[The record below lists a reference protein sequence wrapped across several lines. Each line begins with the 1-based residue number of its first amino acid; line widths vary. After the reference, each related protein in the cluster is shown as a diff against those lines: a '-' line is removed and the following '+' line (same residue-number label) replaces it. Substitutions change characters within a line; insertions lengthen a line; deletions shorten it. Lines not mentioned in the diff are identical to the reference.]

1 MARATPYDLPCLI
14 VAGSRE
20 VRALAAAL
28 PDAVVAEQVPDTLT
42 ARAVIDAS
50 HPCERET
57 HAHFSALCAAQGV
70 PILRYAR
77 PGWTACDGDD
87 WRVVADGAAARV
99 ALDPA
104 WTRVFLCLGRG
115 ERAAFAGDAG
125 RHYLVRTRRDDPA
138 AEGLADFT
146 LSARAGP
153 FTAESEAALMYAE
166 RIDALVTRDAGGE
179 GAYPKI
185 AGARMRGLPVV
196 LIARPPVACPR
207 AETIGEVRAWLASL

>member
-1 MARATPYDLPCLI
+1 MVPAIPHNDCLI

-20 VRALAAAL
+20 ARALAEAL
-28 PDAVVAEQVPDTLT
+28 PGARVADVVPQTLA

-57 HAHFSALCAAQGV
+57 HAHLSVLCRARGI
-70 PILRYAR
+70 PLLRYAR
-77 PGWTACDGDD
+77 PGWTAQPGDD
-87 WRVVADGAAARV
+87 WRIVAEGRAARA

-104 WTRVFLCLGRG
+104 WRRVFLCLGRG
-115 ERAAFAGDAG
+115 ERADFAGDAA

-146 LSARAGP
+146 LTARAGP
-153 FTAESEAALMYAE
+153 FTARSEAALMRAE

-185 AGARMRGLPVV
+185 AGARALGLPVV
-196 LIARPPVACPR
+196 LIARPPVACPVAR
-207 AETIGEVRAWLASL
+207 SIGEARAWLASL